1 MKNTAPEETLRID
14 PELDDALAA
23 MAEEVPPM
31 PADFHDRWMSAVR
44 AEAEKNAPADKPVPE
59 ESPSKAPVSLARWTR
74 ILSVAAVF
82 VFLIGGTLLYRNSKK
97 TLSLAPAA
105 EMSHAVMAG
114 GEAPAEDGGAELR
127 PEAPAVMGITDA
139 EEAAQDMA
147 MEAAYEEAAMAAA
160 PAEEAETD
168 GAAPALFAVNA
179 APKASAKSA
188 GEAYETSAAEEAA
201 YEEDAEEAN
210 EAMADGAAEAPA
222 AVPAATVMPTAAP
235 TQPPAVPEKKTE
247 TAVETRETGLLQDAG
262 AFLSDMGDFLLA
274 SLPYLAVLAVPAL
287 VALIFRR
294 RKKRG

>member
-23 MAEEVPPM
+23 MAEEVPPL

-74 ILSVAAVF
+74 SLSVAAVF
-82 VFLIGGTLLYRNSKK
+82 VLLIGGTLLYRNSKK

-147 MEAAYEEAAMAAA
+147 MEAAYEEAAMAAT
-160 PAEEAETD
+160 PA
-168 GAAPALFAVNA
+168 
-179 APKASAKSA
+179 
-188 GEAYETSAAEEAA
+188 
-201 YEEDAEEAN
+201 EDAETPYIRWEQVRPLAFQLIKGKVPPQSFSLALVCPAGKTKALLAQGG
-210 EAMADGAAEAPA
+210 EPADEDALPLLFLNIRYRE
-222 AVPAATVMPTAAP
+222 
-235 TQPPAVPEKKTE
+235 EKLMLTTGVSEKTF
-247 TAVETRETGLLQDAG
+247 RPHSGAG
-262 AFLSDMGDFLLA
+262 ALWDRQVRRMLEELGLGDA
-274 SLPYLAVLAVPAL
+274 ISEP
-287 VALIFRR
+287 
-294 RKKRG
+294 